1 MIRFIRSNLV
11 LAGGVALLAL
21 FASVGAFAAPD
32 VTPWPDPFEGASGV
46 ELPEDVPDDVTLPEL
61 PDEAQGGEDGEGEGE
76 GDPPEVQVENGD
88 GVPLDS
94 PACAGD
100 PATPNPHDTDGDGD
114 GCREVETE
122 DGMKNLPDP
131 AADGIDRARENRD
144 AALDNIPDNA
154 GPGNDL
160 DVENEVEEDEEE
172 GDGGPPLDVP
182 GGPPQNPNIPEGVGP
197 Q

>member
-131 AADGIDRARENRD
+131 AADAHEGN
-144 AALDNIPDNA
+144 
-154 GPGNDL
+154 PGLIGQGHD
-160 DVENEVEEDEEE
+160 
-172 GDGGPPLDVP
+172 GDDCGLGPPDGRPREGRPDGDPPYGPPTDVP
-182 GGPPQNPNIPEGVGP
+182 LGPRTEPCITPTPVP
-197 Q
+197 